1 MDLMANDVET
11 INAELNRIAADVRS
25 SFGHMNS
32 DQINWRPSPDN
43 WSVGQCLD
51 HLIKSNEGFYG
62 EFDKLAAGTRKNS
75 FWEKFSPLSSFA
87 GSFLVKSLKADAK
100 RVKTIPSMTPPS
112 DIDAG
117 IVEKFI
123 RHQDELAAKIN
134 AIAGADWE
142 KTIVT
147 SPFFGLMTYKLE
159 HGLQAVVEHEK
170 RHVRQAKRVLE
181 TDGFPRQLSE

>member
-1 MDLMANDVET
+1 MANDVQS
-11 INAELNRIAADVRS
+11 IMGELKRISGDVRDN
-25 SFGHMNS
+25 FGS
-32 DQINWRPSPDN
+32 LSPEQINWRPSQDS

-51 HLIKSNEGFYG
+51 HLIKSNESFYG
-62 EFDKLAAGTRKNS
+62 EFDKLATGTRKNS

-87 GSFLVKSLKADAK
+87 GSFLVKSLKADTK

-117 IVEKFI
+117 VVETFI

-142 KTIVT
+142 KTVVT

-159 HGLQAVVEHEK
+159 DGLQAVVEHEK